1 MTLANGPFIGY
12 ILITHGMRRKRMAKW
27 KKAFMPKSVY
37 KRKKK
42 YSMKRRFKQRV
53 LKNRGKKR

>member
-1 MTLANGPFIGY
+1 MT
-12 ILITHGMRRKRMAKW
+12 KW
-27 KKAFMPKSVY
+27 KKAFMPKWVR

-53 LKNRGKKR
+53 LKNRGKVR